1 MVMKNA
7 IDQAAFR
14 MATERAG
21 VVRPFKLTVLVPVY
35 NERHMVEVSLRRLL
49 GINDALIA
57 ELEVIVVDDCSN
69 DGSWEVLKRVAAEDG
84 RVTLV
89 RHDRNSGK
97 GAAIRSAISRAS
109 GDICVIFDADLE
121 YNPED
126 IAGLLVPFAYEG
138 ADAVF
143 GSRYMAGAYKR
154 ALMHRHTMI
163 NKFLTFV
170 SNCFTDLNLS
180 DIETALKA
188 VNTTLLKSIPIRSN
202 DFRFEVEIVSK
213 LAKRR
218 ARIFETPVRYVPRT
232 YQEGKKIRPRDGLL
246 ALVAMLRF
254 WLIDDLYKEDEYGWP
269 HLVEVEKTTRF
280 NFWLGEVLR
289 PFVGDR
295 VLELE
300 AGIGTLTSQFIPR
313 EHYVASDRNP
323 NYIHYLKSYSYGKP
337 YLEIR
342 EADALGEDA
351 FWGFD
356 GFDTVIVV
364 NLLAELDE
372 SAVLM
377 NVRAA
382 LNSKGKALI
391 AVPLG
396 RRLYGSLDKALGRTR
411 RYDRQE
417 IECSLVEAGFK
428 IERTFDFNRLCVP
441 LWLLSSKLLRRKR
454 LSKLELKIL
463 DTLIPVMKRVD
474 KIWPWKG
481 LSLVIIAEKP

>member
-1 MVMKNA
+1 MNKTIDKVAYSMA
-7 IDQAAFR
+7 I
-14 MATERAG
+14 EGAG
-21 VVRPFKLTVLVPVY
+21 TARPFKLTVMVPVY
-35 NERHMVEVSLRRLL
+35 NERHMVEIALRRLL
-49 GINDALIA
+49 EISDALIA

-69 DGSWEVLKRVAAEDG
+69 DGSWEVLTRVAADDK
-84 RVTLV
+84 RVTVV
-89 RHDRNSGK
+89 RHERNSGK
-97 GAAIRSAISRAS
+97 GAAIRTAISHAS

-126 IAGLLVPFAYEG
+126 LAGLLVPFASEG

-188 VNTTLLKSIPIRSN
+188 INTTLLKSIPLRSN

-218 ARIFETPVRYVPRT
+218 ARVFETPVRYVPRT
-232 YQEGKKIRPRDGLL
+232 YQEGKKIRPRDGFL
-246 ALVAMLRF
+246 ALVAMIRF

-280 NFWLGEVLR
+280 NFWLGEALR

-295 VLELE
+295 VLELG

-313 EHYVASDRNP
+313 EHYVASDANP

-342 EADALGEDA
+342 EADALSRDG

-364 NLLAELDE
+364 NLLAQLDE
-372 SAVLM
+372 KAVLM
-377 NVRAA
+377 NVWAA

-391 AVPLG
+391 VVPLG
-396 RRLYGSLDKALGRTR
+396 RRLYGSLDRALGRTR

-417 IECSLVEAGFK
+417 IERRLIEAGFK
-428 IERTFDFNRLCVP
+428 IERSFDFNRLCVP
-441 LWLLSSKLLRRKR
+441 LWLLSSKMLRRKK
-454 LSKLELKIL
+454 LSRIELKIL
-463 DTLIPVMKRVD
+463 DTLIPVMKKIDR
-474 KIWPWKG
+474 IWPWKG

>member
-1 MVMKNA
+1 MDKTIDRVAYSMA
-7 IDQAAFR
+7 I
-14 MATERAG
+14 ERAG
-21 VVRPFKLTVLVPVY
+21 VVRPFKLTVMVPVY
-35 NERHMVEVSLRRLL
+35 NERHMVEIALRRLL
-49 GINDALIA
+49 GISDALIA
-57 ELEVIVVDDCSN
+57 ELEVIVVDDCST
-69 DGSWEVLKRVAAEDG
+69 DGSWEVLRRVAAEDK

-89 RHDRNSGK
+89 RHEQNSGK
-97 GAAIRSAISRAS
+97 GAAIRSAICHAS

-121 YNPED
+121 YSPED
-126 IAGLLVPFAYEG
+126 LAGLLVPFACEG

-170 SNCFTDLNLS
+170 SNCFTDLNLT
-180 DIETALKA
+180 DIETAMKA
-188 VNTTLLKSIPIRSN
+188 INTTLLKSIPIRSN

-218 ARIFETPVRYVPRT
+218 ARVFETPVRYVPRT
-232 YQEGKKIRPRDGLL
+232 YQEGKKIRPRDGFL

-280 NFWLGEVLR
+280 NFWLGEALR

-295 VLELE
+295 VLELG

-313 EHYVASDRNP
+313 EHYVASDANP

-342 EADALGEDA
+342 KADALSKDG
-351 FWGFD
+351 FWGFG
-356 GFDTVIVV
+356 GFDTVIAV
-364 NLLAELDE
+364 NLLAQLDE
-372 SAVLM
+372 SAFLM
-377 NVRAA
+377 NVWAA

-391 AVPLG
+391 VVPLG
-396 RRLYGSLDKALGRTR
+396 RRIYGALDRALGRTR

-417 IECSLVEAGFK
+417 IERRLLEAGFK

-441 LWLLSSKLLRRKR
+441 LWLLNSKMLRRKK
-454 LSKLELKIL
+454 LSRLELKIL
-463 DTLIPVMKRVD
+463 DTLIPVMKKID
-474 KIWPWKG
+474 GIWPWEG